1 MKVFGCV
8 MDVDFSRSAVDEC
21 AMAEF
26 HHKFVCDECVMGVE

>member
-8 MDVDFSRSAVDEC
+8 MDVDFSRSTLDEC

-26 HHKFVCDECVMGVE
+26 RHKFVCDECVMGVE